1 MAFLISFLF
10 LMGLVWGS
18 FLNVVILRS
27 AKSKSFVSGRS
38 ECPKCKHQLAWFD
51 NIPLL
56 SYFMLGKKCRYCK
69 KPISFIYPV
78 VEFLTGVFF
87 VWWFLIG
94 FGFFRL
100 VGSPWNIFQPIFWL
114 VVGLLF
120 IVIFVADLLYMIIPF
135 GVNMCL
141 FGVVTLYRVAL
152 VSTDNMREVDFFTA
166 IIAGLSLSG
175 LFILAN
181 KVTQKLR
188 GVDGFGLGDIYLAPS
203 LGVLL
208 GWPKIL
214 VAVMLSF
221 IFGSVVGIL
230 LMLFG
235 KKKKTDYLPF
245 GPFLIF
251 GTLMALLYGSDLWNW
266 YLSFLV

>member
-1 MAFLISFLF
+1 
-10 LMGLVWGS
+10 MGLVWGS
-18 FLNVVILRS
+18 FLNVVILRT
-27 AKSKSFVSGRS
+27 AKNKSFISGRS
-38 ECPKCKHQLAWFD
+38 ECPKCKRQLAWYD

-56 SYFMLGKKCRYCK
+56 SYFLLGKKCRYCK

-114 VVGLLF
+114 TIGLIF
-120 IVIFVADLLYMIIPF
+120 IVIFVGDMLYMIIPF
-135 GVNMCL
+135 GVNMFL
-141 FGVVTLYRVAL
+141 FGFVLLYRVSLVATNNMRVIDFLLAL
-152 VSTDNMREVDFFTA
+152 VSGLVLAGFFV
-166 IIAGLSLSG
+166 LV
-175 LFILAN
+175 N
-181 KVTQKLR
+181 KVTQKIR
-188 GVDGFGLGDIYLAPS
+188 GVDGFGLGDVYLAPS

-214 VAVMLSF
+214 VAVMMSF
-221 IFGSVVGIL
+221 IVGSVVGIGLVL
-230 LMLFG
+230 LR
-235 KKKKTDYLPF
+235 KKRKTDYIPF
-245 GPFLIF
+245 GPFLIL
-251 GTLMALLYGSDLWNW
+251 GTVLALLYGSALWEW